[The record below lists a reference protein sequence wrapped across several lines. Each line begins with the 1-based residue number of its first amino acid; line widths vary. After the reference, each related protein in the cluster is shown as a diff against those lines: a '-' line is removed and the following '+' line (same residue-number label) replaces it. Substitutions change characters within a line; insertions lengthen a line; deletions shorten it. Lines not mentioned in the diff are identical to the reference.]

1 MSDVA
6 PPRARPAARRDELLD
21 AAAELFVEQGV
32 VATTVADVT
41 TRAGVAKGTFYLYF
55 DTKAHLV
62 AGLQER
68 LADGMI
74 ALMADTLERAEEFDD
89 YAAVVE
95 DVVTRTVDYWCDHGD
110 LVACLQAADW
120 AEAADL
126 VAAQDQRCVDLIE
139 QGIHLGIDRGEVEV
153 ADPALSA
160 LMVFH
165 GLHGATH
172 QALVDAGAGVDRDRL
187 AGACVEAVHRLLG
200 IR

>member
-1 MSDVA
+1 MSDAA

-32 VATTVADVT
+32 VDTTVADVT
-41 TRAGVAKGTFYLYF
+41 ARAGVAKGTFYLYF
-55 DTKAHLV
+55 TTKAHLV

-74 ALMADTLERAEEFDD
+74 AMMADILGRADEFDD
-89 YAAVVE
+89 YPAVVE

-110 LVACLQAADW
+110 LVACLQSADW

-139 QGIHLGIDRGEVEV
+139 QGIRLGIERGDVDV
-153 ADPALSA
+153 ADPTLSA

-172 QALVDAGAGVDRDRL
+172 QVLVDGGGSVDRDPL
-187 AGACVEAVHRLLG
+187 ARACVEAVHRLLG
-200 IR
+200 IA